1 MLNDVYNTLV
11 ARNKYR
17 GLRSTRHRD
26 VNDTGGTKIRIG
38 EASVTERE
46 FVRCLLPK
54 GKMCQNMM
62 WLMSVAMM
70 HDWGSKT
77 KVILDQTIITELLKK
92 PTKRGH
98 TLLCKKLSK
107 LSLENLEQLYLPTL
121 FDNHWILVVINFTQ
135 NTIEI
140 YDSNKKVK
148 EGEDPH
154 KVILDNM
161 CTNLQEALTAI
172 LNQSAIN
179 FIHFPRKYCYA
190 GKQTNNDDCG
200 FWVIKVL
207 LCHNGK
213 GLVGNY
219 KWEMDVFRKEICYI
233 LVYHRFNDL
242 NPRRPAIQ
250 KIASSVQTIVE

>member
-1 MLNDVYNTLV
+1 
-11 ARNKYR
+11 
-17 GLRSTRHRD
+17 
-26 VNDTGGTKIRIG
+26 
-38 EASVTERE
+38 
-46 FVRCLLPK
+46 
-54 GKMCQNMM
+54 
-62 WLMSVAMM
+62 M
-70 HDWGSKT
+70 HFHW
-77 KVILDQTIITELLKK
+77 TELLKK